1 MSDHETTL
9 RNAVAELDEWLS
21 KNGRVPNHSQVVMR
35 AACLAGAD
43 ALRRGTCGTCKN
55 WKRGGRGGVF
65 PLSCRIRV
73 GRWASDDYCNMH
85 DAKEPTR

>member
-9 RNAVAELDEWLS
+9 RKLADYCTPGN
-21 KNGRVPNHSQVVMR
+21 R

-65 PLSCRIRV
+65 PLSCKIRV

-85 DAKEPTR
+85 DPKEPTR